1 MPENWRPGMP
11 LKIPDPNDPTKFL
24 EITPDLLEVV
34 AEVPVA
40 GPPPKIQADLGGE
53 PLQTQPKGKKK
64 KKKKIQAPVE
74 EFNILNQLN
83 FFTQE
88 IESARKEE
96 KSRN

>member
-34 AEVPVA
+34 AEVPA

-53 PLQTQPKGKKK
+53 QLQTQPKGKKK

-74 EFNILNQLN
+74 EFNILNQLLD
-83 FFTQE
+83 
-88 IESARKEE
+88 
-96 KSRN
+96 